1 MFKWIFNTLCF
12 FFYVSTSAV
21 AGSGDLFVVTSNGT
35 VSNNISITLCLN
47 TDGKN
52 PLSCQNYTTKP
63 GTLSIRTTIQN
74 KTYLY
79 AGIKINTAGY
89 VYSGAS
95 SESSGYRFIGPVSN
109 TQAATGTV
117 QPSYSTLAAT
127 NPSSVTVNSGQTAT
141 FSSTASGG
149 IPPYTYQWQ
158 VSINDGLNFSNIS
171 GATSSSYTTG
181 TLSTTE
187 NGYQYRM
194 LVTDASLNL
203 AISGSAILTVNEA
216 LSATVSPTNISV
228 DSGQTVI
235 FTATP
240 TQGIAPYSYQWY
252 SCTNVN
258 CTSVSLISGATSS
271 TYSPSTATTGTYYY
285 QAIVTDAT
293 AATATT
299 NVATL
304 TVDNTLS
311 ATVSPSSLSVDQG
324 QTATF
329 TATPTGGT
337 APYSYQWYT
346 CTTFTCASAS
356 IISSATSNT
365 YSPSTVAT
373 GTYYYQAIVTDATT
387 ATVTTNV
394 ATLTITTVPTTT
406 LSISPSSLAL
416 SVKCP
421 TSGGSCVYSNASLT
435 GNQRYITVQ
444 NTSASQTTPTLTTTA
459 AGFPTGTSIT
469 ADTCN
474 GNTLAPLAT
483 CSITVTPN
491 QVSSSD
497 CTNGSQATPGTITI
511 STGSGSAVANIYV
524 LSYGCIYQGGFIYS
538 IDDNYTDY
546 PEAGS
551 IGGSTAAVYDSVP
564 GQSGTFDVPNW
575 GGTGIDVGSTTY
587 DTSSTGANNGD
598 TNTTTITNV
607 LGCTG
612 SNATDI
618 AACVC
623 GYLSVDEAG
632 DLNCTSPSTCYVDW
646 YLPAICQLGQATCA
660 GCACTSGSTN
670 MTDQLYNT
678 IGANFVNT
686 NSYYWSSSE
695 NPNNAANYADY
706 AVIADNNQSYAPKY
720 LKIGIRCGRNLTP

>member
-1 MFKWIFNTLCF
+1 MLKWIFTTLCF
-12 FFYVSTSAV
+12 VFYVSTSAF
-21 AGSGDLFVVTSNGT
+21 AGSGDLFVVTSNET
-35 VSNNISITLCLN
+35 ESNNISITLCLN
-47 TDGKN
+47 INGKN

-63 GTLSIRTTIQN
+63 GTLNIRTTIQN

-89 VYSGAS
+89 VYSGAP
-95 SESSGYRFIGPVSN
+95 SGSNGYSFIGQVSN

-117 QPSYSTLAAT
+117 QPSSSTLATT
-127 NPSSVTVNSGQTAT
+127 NPSSVTVDSGQTAT

-149 IPPYTYQWQ
+149 ITPYTYQWQ
-158 VSINDGLNFSNIS
+158 VSINNGLNFSNIS

-181 TLSTTE
+181 ILSTTE

-194 LVTDASLNL
+194 LVTDASSNT
-203 AISGSAILTVNEA
+203 AISGAAILTVNGT
-216 LSATVSPTNISV
+216 LSATVSPTN
-228 DSGQTVI
+228 
-235 FTATP
+235 
-240 TQGIAPYSYQWY
+240 
-252 SCTNVN
+252 
-258 CTSVSLISGATSS
+258 
-271 TYSPSTATTGTYYY
+271 
-285 QAIVTDAT
+285 
-293 AATATT
+293 
-299 NVATL
+299 
-304 TVDNTLS
+304 
-311 ATVSPSSLSVDQG
+311 LSVDQG

-365 YSPSTVAT
+365 YSPSTAAT
-373 GTYYYQAIVTDATT
+373 GTYYYQAIVSDATMAT
-387 ATVTTNV
+387 ATTNV
-394 ATLTITTVPTTT
+394 ATLTITSVPTTT
-406 LSISPSSLAL
+406 LSISPSTLAL
-416 SVKCP
+416 SVNCP
-421 TSGGSCVYSNASLT
+421 TAGGSCVYSNAALT

-444 NTSASQTTPTLTTTA
+444 NTSATQTTPLLTTTS
-459 AGFPTGTSIT
+459 AGLPTGTLIT

-491 QVSSSD
+491 QVASSD

-511 STGSGSAVANIYV
+511 STGSGSAVADIYV

-538 IDDNYTDY
+538 IDDDYTDY

-551 IGGSTAAVYDSVP
+551 IGGSIAAVYDSVP

-575 GGTGIDVGSTTY
+575 GGPGIDVGSTTY
-587 DTSSTGANNGD
+587 DTSATGANNGD

-623 GYLSVDEAG
+623 SNLSVSAAG
-632 DLNCTSPSTCYVDW
+632 DLNCTSPSNCYVDW

-678 IGANFVNT
+678 IGANFVTT

-695 NPNNAANYADY
+695 NPNNTANYADY
-706 AVIADNNQSYAPKY
+706 AVIADNNQSYAPKS

>member
-12 FFYVSTSAV
+12 LSYVSTSAF

-35 VSNNISITLCLN
+35 VSNDISITLCLN
-47 TDGKN
+47 TNGKN
-52 PLSCQNYTTKP
+52 PLSCQNYITKP

-79 AGIKINTAGY
+79 AGIKINTASY
-89 VYSGAS
+89 VYNGAS
-95 SESSGYRFIGPVSN
+95 SGSSGYSFIGPVSN
-109 TQAATGTV
+109 MQAATGTV
-117 QPSYSTLAAT
+117 QPSYSTLATT

-149 IPPYTYQWQ
+149 ITPYTYQWQ

-181 TLSTTE
+181 ILSTTE

-203 AISGSAILTVNEA
+203 AISGSAILTVNGA

-228 DSGQTVI
+228 ASGQTVT

-240 TQGIAPYSYQWY
+240 TGGIAPYSYQWY

-304 TVDNTLS
+304 S
-311 ATVSPSSLSVDQG
+311 
-324 QTATF
+324 
-329 TATPTGGT
+329 
-337 APYSYQWYT
+337 
-346 CTTFTCASAS
+346 
-356 IISSATSNT
+356 
-365 YSPSTVAT
+365 
-373 GTYYYQAIVTDATT
+373 
-387 ATVTTNV
+387 
-394 ATLTITTVPTTT
+394 ITTIPTTT
-406 LSISPSSLAL
+406 LGISPSSLAL

-421 TSGGSCVYSNASLT
+421 TSGGSCVYSNAALT

-444 NTSASQTTPTLTTTA
+444 NTSATQTTPTLTTTA

-483 CSITVTPN
+483 CYITVSPN
-491 QVSSSD
+491 QVASSD

-511 STGSGSAVANIYV
+511 STGSGSAVADIYV

-551 IGGSTAAVYDSVP
+551 IGGSTAAVYDSVS

-575 GGTGIDVGSTTY
+575 GGTGIDVGSITY
-587 DTSSTGANNGD
+587 DTNSTGANNGK

-607 LGCTG
+607 LGCSG

-623 GYLSVDEAG
+623 GYLSVDSAG

-678 IGANFVNT
+678 IGANFVTT

-695 NPNNAANYADY
+695 NPNNPANYADY
-706 AVIADNNQSYAPKY
+706 AVIADNNQSYTPKY
-720 LKIGIRCGRNLTP
+720 FKIGIRCGRNLTP